1 MDEFG
6 IIDRYF
12 NWHDNSDDLPVSIG
26 DDAAVIN
33 IPAEKQLV
41 TCIDTLISGVHFPE
55 TTSAHAIAYKSLAVN
70 LSDIAAMGASPK
82 WFTLAITLPEIDPD
96 WLKAFSSGLKTLADH
111 SGCYLIGGDT
121 TRGPLSIS
129 IQILGL
135 VEKETAL
142 LRSQAQP
149 GDRIYVSGTLGDAA
163 LGLKCY
169 QDSVILDNELAA
181 YCINRLNYPTPR
193 LELGRTIRDKAH
205 ACIDVSDGLL
215 QDLSHI
221 LDASG
226 VGATLDLTN
235 IPLSKPLQTLDRI
248 DALRYALTGGDDYEL
263 LFTLPKK
270 LESWFMS
277 DAISEQ
283 TSCIGVINNKVGSIS
298 DTSGNLLTKK
308 GYNHF
313 S

>member
-12 NWHDNSDDLPVSIG
+12 NWHIYSDDLSVSIG

-33 IPAEKQLV
+33 IPTGKQLV

-70 LSDIAAMGASPK
+70 LSDIAAMGAVPK
-82 WFTLAITLPEIDPD
+82 WFTLAITLPDFNPD
-96 WLKAFSSGLKTLADH
+96 WLKAFSTGLKVLAEQ

-129 IQILGL
+129 IQVLGL

-142 LRSQAQP
+142 LRSQAQA

-163 LGLKCY
+163 VGLKCY

-181 YCINRLNYPTPR
+181 YCIKRLNYPTPR
-193 LELGRTIRDKAH
+193 LQLGKIIRDTAH

-221 LDASG
+221 LEASG

-235 IPLSKPLQTLDRI
+235 IPLSEPLKTFDRT
-248 DALRYALTGGDDYEL
+248 DALNYALTGGDDYEL
-263 LFTLPKK
+263 LFTLPEK
-270 LESWFMS
+270 LESRLMS
-277 DAISEQ
+277 DASSELI
-283 TSCIGVINNKVGSIS
+283 SCIGVINNKVGYIS
-298 DTSGNLLTKK
+298 DTNGHLLTKK